1 MARLLVGAYALLVA
15 GLLAGALAIRG
26 LHCEGFGCMGIGV
39 AWFAWVVG
47 YAVVLGVGLL
57 ARARAGATGLGWFC
71 RAAWWLQLA
80 TGAVL
85 LALWAFRH

>member
-1 MARLLVGAYALLVA
+1 MARLFVGAYVLLVA

-26 LHCEGFGCMGIGV
+26 LHCESFGCMGIGV

-57 ARARAGATGLGWFC
+57 ARARTGATGPGRFY

-85 LALWAFRH
+85 LALWAFKQ